1 MHDCEH
7 ILNIEKQWTPVQD
20 EMLILK
26 RKPTNVADR
35 NAVAVFREAQMVGHA
50 PFNIAPSISLFSRR
64 DIKQAFAKVGLERK
78 LNRGAGYGL
87 EIPCME
93 LLVDSLNSTCT
104 CIGPTSRLNVKNLLT
119 TTYCLLSESLT
130 WKFSCLHVHLQSH
143 VLIVLNFMGVVSWVS
158 VI

>member
-1 MHDCEH
+1 
-7 ILNIEKQWTPVQD
+7 
-20 EMLILK
+20 MLKNSGHQFKMKCWSWNVNL
-26 RKPTNVADR
+26 PTWLTANCCKLYI
-35 NAVAVFREAQMVGHA
+35 REDQMVGHV
-50 PFNIAPSISLFSRR
+50 PFNLAPSISLFSRR
-64 DIKQAFAKVGLERK
+64 YIKQAFAKVGLERK

-104 CIGPTSRLNVKNLLT
+104 CIDPTSRLNVKNLLT